1 MSYKTILVSLSD
13 LERNAALLD
22 SAARLAR
29 ALDAHL
35 DGLYTIP
42 AVQIY
47 AGIGLEPVIL
57 EDIREMFRKAERSVR
72 ASFETTLK
80 NNGLRGTFEAVDSPS
95 PDITDQVIDRARR
108 SDVVIISQPAEDSN
122 ERRSAERIM
131 LSAGRPTI
139 VLPQTGKTSLEAGLA
154 IVGWSGT
161 REAARAA
168 FDALPL
174 LRSAGKVEVVWVNPQ
189 KDLPYERGLPDNGLT
204 NALSRHGINA
214 AFTPISVEHGGAGE
228 ALLKVV
234 ADRGA
239 DLLVM
244 GAYGHSRLSEMIL
257 GGATRAVLKDMHCP
271 VLFSH

>member
-72 ASFETTLK
+72 ASFEAALK
-80 NNGLRGTFEAVDSPS
+80 ENGIRGAFEAVDSPS
-95 PDITDQVIDRARR
+95 PDITDHVIDRARR
-108 SDVVIISQPAEDSN
+108 SDVTVISQPAEDSDA
-122 ERRSAERIM
+122 RRSAERIV
-131 LSAGRPTI
+131 LASGRPTI
-139 VLPQTGKTSLEAGLA
+139 VLPQTGKTGLTADLA

-161 REAARAA
+161 REGARAA
-168 FDALPL
+168 FDAVPL
-174 LRSAGKVEVVWVNPQ
+174 LKNASKVEIVWANPE
-189 KDLPYERGLPDNGLT
+189 KSLSYTRGLPDSGLA
-204 NALSRHGINA
+204 NALSRHGVNA
-214 AFTPISVEHGGAGE
+214 DFAPVSTADGDAGQTLLDVVAKRGAGF
-228 ALLKVV
+228 
-234 ADRGA
+234 
-239 DLLVM
+239 LVM
-244 GAYGHSRLSEMIL
+244 GAYGHSRFSEMIL
-257 GGATRAVLKDMHCP
+257 GGATRTVLQGMRCP